1 MAGIG
6 FELRKLLARNTLSG
20 ILQAY
25 AYAGMIGSGPWV
37 LSIIGILLVGLVGT
51 GIVVPPS
58 LVTQFQITVTYLIA
72 VSLILTGG
80 LQLAFTRYVSDRLF
94 EKHDEQVLPNLH
106 GLLGLTLSAAAL
118 LAALTMAVAF
128 REVSFAYRL
137 LVVAAFTTL
146 SGVWLLAVLL
156 SGLKRYKVIVLLFA
170 VGYGLVVGLAYPL
183 ARFGLEGL
191 LAAFVIGQTVLFAGM
206 WWTVAQ
212 GYPSTRTVSYHFL
225 HRRTFYPSLLVTGTL
240 YNLAVWADKFLFWFY
255 PDTSEAVIG
264 PLRGSVIYDLPVFLA
279 YLSIV
284 PGMAVFLVR
293 IETDFA
299 EYYEKFFDAVREG
312 ASLEFIQD
320 MHDEMVYAVR
330 QGLGEIAKIQFIA
343 VLATF
348 VAGPSL
354 LNWLGISTLYLPLL
368 QIQVVGASLQVM
380 LLAVLNVLFYL
391 DRRRI
396 VVALTLVF
404 LLANTLLTA
413 LSLKLGA
420 PFYGYGFATALLITL
435 ALGLIL
441 LDRKLD
447 RIEYETFMFQ

>member
-6 FELRKLLARNTLSG
+6 FELRKLLARNTLGG

-37 LSIIGILLVGLVGT
+37 LSIIGILLVGAVGA

-58 LVTQFQITVTYLIA
+58 LVTQFQTTVTYLIA
-72 VSLILTGG
+72 TSLIVTGG
-80 LQLAFTRYVSDRLF
+80 PQLAFTRYVSDRLF
-94 EKHDEQVLPNLH
+94 EKRDELVLPNLH
-106 GLLGLTLSAAAL
+106 GLLGLSLTGAAL
-118 LAALTMAVAF
+118 LASLALATLF
-128 REVSFAYRL
+128 RDVSFGYRV
-137 LVVAAFTTL
+137 LVVAGFTL
-146 SGVWLLAVLL
+146 LCAVWLLAVLL
-156 SGLKRYKVIVLLFA
+156 SGLKRYKAIVALFA
-170 VGYGLVVGLAYPL
+170 LGYGLVVGLAYPF

-191 LAAFVIGQTVLFAGM
+191 LAAFDIGQLVLVAGM
-206 WWTVAQ
+206 WRTVASA
-212 GYPSTRTVSYHFL
+212 YPSTRSVSHQFL
-225 HRRTFYPSLLVTGTL
+225 RRRMWYPSLLVTGTL
-240 YNLAVWADKFLFWFY
+240 YNLAVWADKFLFWAY
-255 PDTSEAVIG
+255 PDTSEPVIG
-264 PLRGSVIYDLPVFLA
+264 PLRGSLIYDLPVFLA

-354 LNWLGISTLYLPLL
+354 LTWLGISTLYLPLL

-396 VVALTLVF
+396 VVVLALVF
-404 LLANTLLTA
+404 LLANTVFTA
-413 LSLKLGA
+413 ITLKLGA
-420 PFYGYGFATALLITL
+420 PFYGYGFAVALLVTL
-435 ALGLIL
+435 AVGLVL

>member
-6 FELRKLLARNTLSG
+6 FELRKLLARNTLGG

-37 LSIIGILLVGLVGT
+37 LSIIGILLVGLVGS

-58 LVTQFQITVTYLIA
+58 LVTQFQTTVTYLIA

-94 EKHDEQVLPNLH
+94 EKRDDLVLPNLH
-106 GLLGLTLSAAAL
+106 GVLGITLCAAAL
-118 LAALTMAVAF
+118 LASLLLILF
-128 REVSFAYRL
+128 FDGVSFAYRV
-137 LVVAAFTTL
+137 LVVVGFTEL
-146 SGVWLLAVLL
+146 AGVWLLAVLL
-156 SGLKRYKVIVLLFA
+156 SGLKRYKVIVALFA
-170 VGYGLVVGLAYPL
+170 LGYGLVVGLAYPF
-183 ARFGLEGL
+183 AHFGLEGL
-191 LAAFVIGQTVLFAGM
+191 LAAFDIGQLVLLAGM
-206 WWTVAQ
+206 WWTVAK
-212 GYPSTRTVSYHFL
+212 GYPSTRSVGYHFL
-225 HRRTFYPSLLVTGTL
+225 RRRSFYPSLLITGTL
-240 YNLAVWADKFLFWFY
+240 YNLAVWADKFLFWAW
-255 PDTSEAVIG
+255 PETSEPVVG

-299 EYYEKFFDAVREG
+299 EYYDKFFTAVREG

-320 MHDEMVYAVR
+320 MHDEMVHAVR

-354 LNWLGISTLYLPLL
+354 LSLLGISTLYLPLL

-396 VVALTLVF
+396 VVALSIIFVV
-404 LLANTLLTA
+404 ANTLLTA
-413 LSLKLGA
+413 VTLKLGA
-420 PFYGYGFATALLITL
+420 PFYGYGFAAALLITL
-435 ALGLIL
+435 AIGLIL
-441 LDRKLD
+441 LDRKLE

>member
-6 FELRKLLARNTLSG
+6 FELRRLLSRNTLG
-20 ILQAY
+20 GTLTAY

-37 LSIIGILLVGLVGT
+37 LSIIGILLVGLLAS

-58 LVTQFQITVTYLIA
+58 LVTQFQTTVTYLIA
-72 VSLILTGG
+72 SSLILTGG

-94 EKHDEQVLPNLH
+94 EKRDELVLPNLH
-106 GLLGLTLSAAAL
+106 GVLGVVLGAAAAL
-118 LAALTMAVAF
+118 ATLAMAF
-128 REVSFAYRL
+128 LFEQVSFGYRL

-146 SGVWLLAVLL
+146 CGVWVLAVLL
-156 SGLKRYKVIVLLFA
+156 SGLKRYKAIVLLFA
-170 VGYGLVVGLAYPL
+170 VGYGLVVALAYPL

-191 LAAFVIGQTVLFAGM
+191 LAAFVTGQLVLLGGM
-206 WWTVAQ
+206 WVVVAQ
-212 GYPSTRTVSYHFL
+212 TYPSHRSVSYHWL
-225 HRRTFYPSLLVTGTL
+225 HRRTFYPSLLVAGSL
-240 YNLAVWADKFLFWFY
+240 YNLAVWADKFLFWVN
-255 PDTSEAVIG
+255 PVTSEPVVG
-264 PLRGSVIYDLPVFLA
+264 PLRGSIIYDLPVFLA

-299 EYYEKFFDAVREG
+299 EYYERFFNAVREG

-330 QGLGEIAKIQFIA
+330 QGLGEIAKIQSIA

-348 VAGPSL
+348 VAGPTL
-354 LNWLGISTLYLPLL
+354 LAALGISALYLPLL
-368 QIQVVGASLQVM
+368 QVQVVGASLQVM

-396 VVALTLVF
+396 VVALTMIFLV
-404 LLANTLLTA
+404 ANTLFTA
-413 LSLKLGA
+413 MTLKLGA
-420 PFYGYGFATALLITL
+420 PFYGYGFTVALLLTV
-435 ALGLIL
+435 ALGLVF